1 MVNGTTNIPIT
12 KPIIITVEEIAS
24 MLSLLFNNKAKE
36 SKKQI
41 PQIKDNLDK
50 NNSRRIGDFRL
61 K

>member
-1 MVNGTTNIPIT
+1 M
-12 KPIIITVEEIAS
+12 VEEIAS
-24 MLSLLFNNKAKE
+24 RLSLFIISKHKE